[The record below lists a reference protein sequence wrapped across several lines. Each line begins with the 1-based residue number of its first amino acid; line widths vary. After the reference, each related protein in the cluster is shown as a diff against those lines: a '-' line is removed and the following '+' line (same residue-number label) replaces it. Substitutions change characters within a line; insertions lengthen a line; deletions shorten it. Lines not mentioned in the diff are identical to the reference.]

1 MSIAPLQNRYVAVL
15 NVPAFIAA
23 WMCHRSRYR
32 VTFFLLTT
40 RCKGDDSHE
49 VSTGS
54 GSDRVTLLAISIL
67 AISCDPVA
75 TAPGTDLILKLRHYI
90 KVTKVTR
97 IKESIYTRVNPNRTP
112 MKKFRINLI
121 GSGNLA
127 FVIVVA
133 AAYLSATSA
142 LIYSRRSLSALE
154 IGVLIAVGLAYL
166 VVGTYGFTI
175 ARQSGTRSVAAIY
188 FAVQILIAATLIKL
202 RGSAGELSLILL
214 PLAGQSALLLP
225 LPGMVQVCF
234 LIYLTLVMPLI
245 LRSRWVDAIAIALVY
260 GTGIV
265 FVVVFTRVA
274 ASERES
280 RNALANAN
288 QLLRDHASQVEEL
301 ATTKERNRLAR
312 EIHDS
317 LGHYLTVVN
326 VQIGAAQAILEQDRA
341 RALDH
346 LSKAQALTQ
355 EGLAEV
361 RHSVAALRASPTES
375 RPLPEALA
383 KLAEQW
389 NAAGLRANF
398 VVNGAIRPLTPQANL
413 TLYRAAQE
421 ALTNVGKH
429 AHATS
434 VDLHLDY
441 RDEHSVQLSVKDDG
455 VGSDNSEGGFGLL
468 GVRERVQLLSGAVR
482 VRTDSGEGFAL
493 EVELPA

>member
-1 MSIAPLQNRYVAVL
+1 MNSKPRHELKFFSSA
-15 NVPAFIAA
+15 NV
-23 WMCHRSRYR
+23 
-32 VTFFLLTT
+32 
-40 RCKGDDSHE
+40 
-49 VSTGS
+49 
-54 GSDRVTLLAISIL
+54 
-67 AISCDPVA
+67 
-75 TAPGTDLILKLRHYI
+75 
-90 KVTKVTR
+90 
-97 IKESIYTRVNPNRTP
+97 
-112 MKKFRINLI
+112 
-121 GSGNLA
+121 A
-127 FVIVVA
+127 FVIVVGA
-133 AAYLSATSA
+133 SYASATTA
-142 LIYSRRSLSALE
+142 IIYSRRPVPAWEAAVLVAL
-154 IGVLIAVGLAYL
+154 GAAYL
-166 VVGTYGFTI
+166 VVGTYGFAI
-175 ARQSGTRSVAAIY
+175 CRRSGSLLVGVSY
-188 FAVQILIAATLIKL
+188 FVVQLLLAATLILL
-202 RGSAGELSLILL
+202 RGSTGELALILL

-225 LPGMVQVCF
+225 LPGMVPVCF
-234 LIYLTLVMPLI
+234 LIYVTLVMPFLT
-245 LRSRWVDAIAIALVY
+245 RGRWVDAIALALIY

-274 ASERES
+274 ASERKA
-280 RNALANAN
+280 RTALAEAN
-288 QLLRDHASQVEEL
+288 QLLRDHAAQVEEL

-326 VQIGAAQAILEQDRA
+326 VQIGAAQAILDQDRQRA
-341 RALDH
+341 RDH
-346 LSKAQALTQ
+346 LSNAQALTQ

-375 RPLPEALA
+375 GPLPEALA

-398 VVNGAIRPLTPQANL
+398 AVAGTIRPLTPQANL

-441 RDEHSVQLSVKDDG
+441 CDGDSVHLSVKDNG

-468 GVRERVQLLSGAVR
+468 GVRERVQQLSGEVR
-482 VRTDSGEGFAL
+482 VRTGSGKGFML